1 MNMIRRW
8 KPERSR
14 RSPRQGDEGGQIETK
29 MDKSEAPERR
39 VCPFSFNL
47 GGSLLNIKQ
56 YSETKAIEKVDER

>member
-1 MNMIRRW
+1 MIRRW

-29 MDKSEAPERR
+29 MDKVRR
-39 VCPFSFNL
+39 ASGAESVHLVSNL